1 MKRVLE
7 GGGSVDKRLVSF
19 LVGVLNPVSYKGLYK
34 GCGGLVGFF
43 LACGELGRML
53 DYSFPP
59 CARTHTKSFL
69 YARISPQ
76 WLSEL
81 R

>member
-7 GGGSVDKRLVSF
+7 GGGSVDKMLDSY

-34 GCGGLVGFF
+34 GCDGLMAFSS
-43 LACGELGRML
+43 LARIWEECWTIH
-53 DYSFPP
+53 YPP
-59 CARTHTKSFL
+59 ALAHTNSTL

>member
-34 GCGGLVGFF
+34 GCDGLMAFSSLARIGENVRPFIPCLRFFFF
-43 LACGELGRML
+43 LSG
-53 DYSFPP
+53 D
-59 CARTHTKSFL
+59 
-69 YARISPQ
+69 
-76 WLSEL
+76 
-81 R
+81 